1 MIERTEN
8 TLSERIFTEG
18 EWGALTTDR
27 GIICFLSPCCR
38 AALSGH
44 PQQLS
49 CQACREPLP
58 SIYGATV
65 RYDEPEAAA
74 ILAVLLEEVTGEP
87 WPQGFI
93 QMVLSKV
100 GSMMRH
106 PSRNNGRLP
115 E

>member
-1 MIERTEN
+1 MKRTEN
-8 TLSERIFTEG
+8 TLSERIFAEG

-38 AALSGH
+38 AAPTGQPS
-44 PQQLS
+44 QMA
-49 CQACREPLP
+49 CVACREPVP
-58 SIYGATV
+58 SIYGAMV
-65 RYDEPEAAA
+65 RHDEPEAAL
-74 ILAVLLEEVTGEP
+74 ILAALMEEVAGRSDAAFA
-87 WPQGFI
+87 QR
-93 QMVLSKV
+93 VVSKV